1 MSFTHAWRLVPATMV
16 LSTALGTIGCSMS
29 ASSTDAQATSRHARP
44 AAMTVEAQRVPA
56 PATDSDEP
64 ELVMAQVRVTD
75 AAGTVLTAPRVF
87 AKIGEPALVQ
97 IGSDMDMTEVRITS
111 RRIGTDVVV
120 DAELTCT
127 DGPERITASVKA
139 REAA

>member
-29 ASSTDAQATSRHARP
+29 ALSTGAQATSRDARP

>member
-1 MSFTHAWRLVPATMV
+1 MSFTHAWRLVPATMI
-16 LSTALGTIGCSMS
+16 LSTALGTIGCSMT
-29 ASSTDAQATSRHARP
+29 ALSTGAQATSRHTRP

-75 AAGTVLTAPRVF
+75 AAGAVLTAPRVF

-97 IGSDMDMTEVRITS
+97 IGSDMGMTEVRITS

-127 DGPERITASVKA
+127 DGPERITASAKA